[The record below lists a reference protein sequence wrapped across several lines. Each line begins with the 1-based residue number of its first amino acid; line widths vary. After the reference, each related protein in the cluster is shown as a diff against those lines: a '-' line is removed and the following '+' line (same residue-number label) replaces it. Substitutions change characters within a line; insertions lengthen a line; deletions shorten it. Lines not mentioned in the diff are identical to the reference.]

1 LPVNSKTSYRTCQM
15 KKNMINFNL
24 IRNFRPRR
32 ISLGLKKLDIF
43 HTMPIKKASWKS
55 LRQSRVRAL
64 RNKARKIILKS
75 GLKTAAKAIKSKS
88 AEAGETVKK
97 AIQALDRSAKK
108 KLIKK
113 NTASRLKSRL
123 MKKLNLSA
131 K

>member
-1 LPVNSKTSYRTCQM
+1 MSARSG
-15 KKNMINFNL
+15 
-24 IRNFRPRR
+24 
-32 ISLGLKKLDIF
+32 SALGGEIGILSPN
-43 HTMPIKKASWKS
+43 MPIKEASWKS

-75 GLKTAAKAIKSKS
+75 SLKTAVKTIKSKS

-97 AIQALDRSAKK
+97 GDSGFGSVGQKEIDQ
-108 KLIKK
+108 K

>member
-1 LPVNSKTSYRTCQM
+1 MEIGIWK
-15 KKNMINFNL
+15 
-24 IRNFRPRR
+24 
-32 ISLGLKKLDIF
+32 LGFFVI
-43 HTMPIKKASWKS
+43 MPIKKASWKS

>member
-1 LPVNSKTSYRTCQM
+1 MSTIVKCGMIVLSNITFNTPIQQIKRTD
-15 KKNMINFNL
+15 FNL
-24 IRNFRPRR
+24 EIGVWK
-32 ISLGLKKLDIF
+32 LGILI
-43 HTMPIKKASWKS
+43 TMPIKKASWKS